1 MPEQVRRP
9 QNRGAGRALRAVVP
23 LMVMAASLRV
33 AAGFAPPLPVAPR
46 LSALS
51 QHTAG
56 AVAGGFIDNAL
67 RGERRLRQGRPTL
80 VGLRMDAEDS
90 PKGQE
95 LVLVRGGSETASVGA
110 NRRMWV
116 FTKRH
121 LTAMAACCI
130 MLFASLFLPNV
141 ADTASMRF
149 GWPTPSVP
157 VASAAV
163 SSEEARTVAEAWKV
177 LGKAYVDQTFNGVD
191 WQATR
196 QKFVSKGNYKNMDE
210 AYQGIRDMC
219 KLLGDKYTRFLTPAQ
234 YSSITQLYQA
244 SGVEFGGIGVE
255 MTMDTSNTIIV
266 ASTYPG
272 SPAERAGLKKGDA
285 IKAVSGVQVGGK
297 IGGTAD
303 EAASL
308 LRGTVGTE
316 VAVTV
321 TGFGGMNRDVTVAR
335 EVINMRPV
343 TASVVDVAGETAEEN
358 MRVGILR
365 IPVFSKDTSAQVL
378 ELIDSVRIEKG
389 AQAILLDLRGNVGG
403 SFPTAVDLAKE
414 LLPQDQTIV
423 YAVDR
428 NGERSEYRTEG
439 QGSEQ
444 AIPIAVLVDKS
455 TASAAEV
462 LTAALQE
469 NGRAKVIGEQTFGKG
484 LVQTIAP
491 LQGGAALVIT
501 VSTYETPHNHNINK
515 VGIAPD
521 VENDR
526 CVKAQSDKD
535 LAAALSPTFFQQSSV
550 NVL

>member
-56 AVAGGFIDNAL
+56 AVAGGFKTMRCEGKGGCGKDDRPLSGCGWMLKTAQRGKNWFWSGGAPRRRRVHEAAPDCYGGMLHHAVRVALPPERRGHRLDAL
-67 RGERRLRQGRPTL
+67 R
-80 VGLRMDAEDS
+80 
-90 PKGQE
+90 
-95 LVLVRGGSETASVGA
+95 
-110 NRRMWV
+110 
-116 FTKRH
+116 
-121 LTAMAACCI
+121 
-130 MLFASLFLPNV
+130 V
-141 ADTASMRF
+141 ADPLGA
-149 GWPTPSVP
+149 